1 MSLFEKLYSNQTGG
15 LQDKFLAFWKV
26 VASRFAN
33 NPYVLG
39 YDPINEPFPSN
50 MYMDPSLV
58 YEPGKFDR
66 ETLQPLYK
74 RVFDESILPAGSA
87 SK

>member
-1 MSLFEKLYSNQTGG
+1 
-15 LQDKFLAFWKV
+15 
-26 VASRFAN
+26 
-33 NPYVLG
+33 
-39 YDPINEPFPSN
+39 

-66 ETLQPLYK
+66 DTLQPLYK